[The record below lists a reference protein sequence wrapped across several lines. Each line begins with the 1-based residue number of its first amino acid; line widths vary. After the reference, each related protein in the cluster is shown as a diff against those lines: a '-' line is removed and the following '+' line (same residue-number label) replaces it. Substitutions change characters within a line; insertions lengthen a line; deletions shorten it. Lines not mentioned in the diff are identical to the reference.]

1 MIESLENAI
10 EEMKR
15 VDHLVYVSLKYTRTV
30 DVIKSAIDRMIAF
43 FDNVIEGLL
52 KQAKENKIIDKIP
65 QMPVLR
71 AELLKKIYPNDRS
84 ILNAVTLYLS
94 LRKLSRARYD
104 KREEYRRHVTMIA
117 YLDDGNI
124 QEIQIDD
131 MMNYYE
137 TMKEFFEYVKNKP

>member
-1 MIESLENAI
+1 MIESFENAV
-10 EEMKR
+10 EELKR

-30 DVIKSAIDRMIAF
+30 DVLKSAIDRMIAF

-52 KQAKENKIIDKIP
+52 IQAKEKKVIDKIP

-71 AELLKKIYPNDRS
+71 AELLRKVYPNERE
-84 ILNAVTLYLS
+84 ILNAVALYLN
-94 LRKLSRARYD
+94 LRKLAKARYD

-117 YLDDGNI
+117 YLEDGNM
-124 QEIQIDD
+124 QEVQIDD

-137 TMKEFFEYVKNKP
+137 HIKGFFEYVKTRI

>member
-10 EEMKR
+10 EELKR

-43 FDNVIEGLL
+43 LDFIIEGFLL
-52 KQAKENKIIDKIP
+52 QAKENKVIDKVP
-65 QMPVLR
+65 QMPILR
-71 AELLKKIYPNDRS
+71 AELLKKIYPNERD
-84 ILNAVTLYLS
+84 ILNAVTLYLN
-94 LRKLSRARYD
+94 LRKLTKARYD

-117 YLDDGNI
+117 YLEDGNI
-124 QEIQIDD
+124 QEVQIDD

-137 TMKEFFEYVKNKP
+137 KLKEFFEYVKIRL